1 MKDLSQDRG
10 CTRTAREV
18 LELGQALFDAI
29 IETATTPQAGDSSIS
44 EHEPFLADDAL
55 AAADQFFTAL
65 QILLE
70 IRQTKD
76 S

>member
-1 MKDLSQDRG
+1 MKDLSQDRSS
-10 CTRTAREV
+10 TRTAREV

-29 IETATTPQAGDSSIS
+29 IEAATAPLTDDASASG
-44 EHEPFLADDAL
+44 HGPFPADDAR

-70 IRQTKD
+70 TRQAKD